1 MDNWENPL
9 KLVLSLLGTIAFATA
24 CLAED
29 NPGKAIFE
37 KTCKTCHGPDGKGD
51 AAADK
56 FYQVRI
62 PRLNSA
68 YVQQKSDEELKEI
81 ITKGRRKM
89 KPVQPVQPG
98 RPVAEHKLKSEW
110 TDSVISYVR
119 TLKKK

>member
-1 MDNWENPL
+1 M
-9 KLVLSLLGTIAFATA
+9 KLVLSLLGTIAVATA

-29 NPGKAIFE
+29 NPGKAIFDR
-37 KTCKTCHGPDGKGD
+37 TCKQCHGPEGKGD
-51 AAADK
+51 TAADK

-89 KPVQPVQPG
+89 KPVQPGQPL
-98 RPVAEHKLKSEW
+98 AEHRLKADW
-110 TDSVISYVR
+110 TDSVIAYVR
-119 TLKKK
+119 TLKQNK

>member
-1 MDNWENPL
+1 M
-9 KLVLSLLGTIAFATA
+9 KLVLSLLGTVAFATA

-29 NPGKAIFE
+29 NPGKAIFDQ
-37 KTCKTCHGPDGKGD
+37 TCKTCHGPEGKGD
-51 AAADK
+51 TAADK

-62 PRLNSA
+62 PRLNSD
-68 YVQQKSDEELKEI
+68 YVQRKSDEELKEI

-89 KPVQPVQPG
+89 KPVQQG
-98 RPVAEHKLKSEW
+98 RPVAEHNLKSEW